1 MATRCHILRLNVL
14 HSIPAVALPQTRW
27 GCLQRFP
34 DSLDG
39 FEGPYFKGKGVEGKK
54 REGKGSFCLLHS
66 LSVGIFATSEVFATR
81 NFVVFID
88 THIRFVWQSATQTRI
103 CHLESTSF
111 APAYFW
117 QLSTA
122 WLVQCIFHDLELGER
137 GRHVARSL
145 GAASVFWGDIFRVLL
160 YCYRLLAMSTVSVT
174 EYTNIVV
181 T

>member
-88 THIRFVWQSATQTRI
+88 THIRFVWQSADTR
-103 CHLESTSF
+103 E
-111 APAYFW
+111 
-117 QLSTA
+117 
-122 WLVQCIFHDLELGER
+122 
-137 GRHVARSL
+137 
-145 GAASVFWGDIFRVLL
+145 
-160 YCYRLLAMSTVSVT
+160 SVT
-174 EYTNIVV
+174 SSQQVSHRHIFGNYRQHDWYSAFFTI
-181 T
+181 